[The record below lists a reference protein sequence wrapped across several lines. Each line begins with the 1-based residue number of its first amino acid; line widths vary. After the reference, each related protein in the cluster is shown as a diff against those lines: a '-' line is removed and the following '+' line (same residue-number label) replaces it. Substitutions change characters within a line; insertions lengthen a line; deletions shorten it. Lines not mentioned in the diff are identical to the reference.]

1 LPARGGNEALKRE
14 AQLQNLSIPNT
25 AMAVAIENADPD
37 DMNNVHPKNKQDI
50 GKRLALA
57 ALANVYGEKI
67 VYSGPIYDK
76 MEITGSSIKLYFKHT
91 GSGLMAKDKELKG
104 FAIAGADKKF
114 VWANAKIEGNT
125 VIVSSP
131 GIVNPAAVRYGWGNN
146 PPTSLY
152 NKENLPAS
160 PFRTDPLDQ

>member
-1 LPARGGNEALKRE
+1 
-14 AQLQNLSIPNT
+14 
-25 AMAVAIENADPD
+25 
-37 DMNNVHPKNKQDI
+37 
-50 GKRLALA
+50 LA

-76 MEITGSSIKLYFKHT
+76 MEIAGNSIKLFFKHS
-91 GSGLMAKDKELKG
+91 GSGLAAKDGELKG

-114 VWANAKIEGNT
+114 VWATAKVEGNT
-125 VIVSSP
+125 VVVSSTE
-131 GIVNPAAVRYGWGNN
+131 IANPVAVRYGWGNN

-160 PFRTDPLDQ
+160 PFRTDSFDK